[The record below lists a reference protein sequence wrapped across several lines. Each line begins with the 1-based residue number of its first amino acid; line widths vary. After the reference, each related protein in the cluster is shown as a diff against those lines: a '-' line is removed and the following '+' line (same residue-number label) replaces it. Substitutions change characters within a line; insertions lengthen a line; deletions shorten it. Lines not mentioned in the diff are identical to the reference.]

1 MQYKQARQEEH
12 QAIQEFTETELYK
25 MTAKDPNILEQN
37 QQERIKDKCDSQ
49 QMETVIERATSTK
62 KINNI
67 KTIKKGDSDDKV
79 IQEIDQLHQ
88 CVIGYKQ

>member
-1 MQYKQARQEEH
+1 
-12 QAIQEFTETELYK
+12 
-25 MTAKDPNILEQN
+25 
-37 QQERIKDKCDSQ
+37 
-49 QMETVIERATSTK
+49 METVIERATSTK